1 MGEYVYENELQAIGN
16 PCILSLNI
24 HSLKSHHDQLSCF
37 LKNFQKQPRLIALSQ
52 TWLNENDNL
61 GMYSLG
67 GYEIV
72 VESRTEKKEEV
83 WLFW

>member
-24 HSLKSHHDQLSCF
+24 QFLESQHDRHNCF
-37 LKNFQKQPRLIALSQ
+37 LKNFQKQPRLIALSE

-61 GMYSLG
+61 RMYSLEK
-67 GYEIV
+67 YEII
-72 VESRTEKKEEV
+72 VESNTAKTEV